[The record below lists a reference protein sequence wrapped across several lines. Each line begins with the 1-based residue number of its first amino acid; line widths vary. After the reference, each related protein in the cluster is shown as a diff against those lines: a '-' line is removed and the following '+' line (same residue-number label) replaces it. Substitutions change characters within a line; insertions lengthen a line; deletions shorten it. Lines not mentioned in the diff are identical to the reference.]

1 MFFGN
6 QIFRLDKVDSTNN
19 FAANLIEKGICQN
32 GAVILADEQ
41 TSGRGQRDTFWES
54 QAHKNILC
62 SYIYFP
68 DNVSVENLEAFNYC
82 LSIALVNCLKHFQ
95 IHAAIKWP
103 NDILVNNKKIA
114 GVLIENSL
122 SVGKIKSM
130 IFGIGLNVNQVDFHS
145 TNATSMALVT
155 KNEFDLSEVSSSL
168 TQEFNH
174 WISFADRNAPF
185 IKQEYLKYFFGFQKL
200 QRFKSSDHEFD
211 GVIEGVNEHG
221 ELEINVSGELKSFKN
236 KEISFLL

>member
-68 DNVSVENLEAFNYC
+68 DNVSVENLDAFNYC

-95 IHAAIKWP
+95 IPAAIKWP

-122 SVGKIKSM
+122 SAGKIKSM
-130 IFGIGLNVNQVDFHS
+130 IFGIGLNVNQVDFYS

-174 WISFADRNAPF
+174 WISFADRKAPF
-185 IKQEYLKYFFGFQKL
+185 IKQEYLKHLFGLQKL
-200 QRFKSSDHEFD
+200 QRFKLLDHEFD

>member
-54 QAHKNILC
+54 KAHKNILC

-68 DNVSVENLEAFNYC
+68 DNVSVDNLDAFNYC
-82 LSIALVNCLKHFQ
+82 LSIALVNCLNRFQ
-95 IHAAIKWP
+95 IHATIKWP
-103 NDILVNNKKIA
+103 NDILVYNKKIA
-114 GVLIENSL
+114 GVLIENTL
-122 SVGKIKSM
+122 SAGKIKSM
-130 IFGIGLNVNQVDFHS
+130 IFGIGLNVNQVDFNS
-145 TNATSMALVT
+145 PNATSMALVT
-155 KNEFDLSEVSSSL
+155 QNEFDLLEVSSTL

-174 WISFADRNAPF
+174 WISFADRKAPF
-185 IKQEYLKYFFGFQKL
+185 IKQEYLKYFFGLQKVL
-200 QRFKSSDHEFD
+200 RFKSSDHEFD
-211 GVIEGVNEHG
+211 GVSEGVNEHG

>member
-41 TSGRGQRDTFWES
+41 TEGRGQRDTFWES
-54 QAHKNILC
+54 LAHKNILC

-95 IHAAIKWP
+95 IQATIKWP
-103 NDILVNNKKIA
+103 NDILVNNKK
-114 GVLIENSL
+114 L
-122 SVGKIKSM
+122 
-130 IFGIGLNVNQVDFHS
+130 Q
-145 TNATSMALVT
+145 
-155 KNEFDLSEVSSSL
+155 
-168 TQEFNH
+168 
-174 WISFADRNAPF
+174 
-185 IKQEYLKYFFGFQKL
+185 GF
-200 QRFKSSDHEFD
+200 
-211 GVIEGVNEHG
+211 
-221 ELEINVSGELKSFKN
+221 
-236 KEISFLL
+236 

>member
-41 TSGRGQRDTFWES
+41 TAGRGQRDTFWES
-54 QAHKNILC
+54 LAHKNILC

-95 IHAAIKWP
+95 IQATIKWP

-122 SVGKIKSM
+122 SAGKIKSM
-130 IFGIGLNVNQVDFHS
+130 VFGIGLNVNQLDFNS
-145 TNATSMALVT
+145 PNATSMALVT

-168 TQEFNH
+168 TKEFNH
-174 WISFADRNAPF
+174 WISFADRKAPF
-185 IKQEYLKYFFGFQKL
+185 VKQEYLKHLFGLQKSK
-200 QRFKSSDHEFD
+200 RFKSFEHEFD

-236 KEISFLL
+236 KEISFLF

>member
-1 MFFGN
+1 MFFGS

-82 LSIALVNCLKHFQ
+82 LSIAL
-95 IHAAIKWP
+95 AA
-103 NDILVNNKKIA
+103 NK
-114 GVLIENSL
+114 
-122 SVGKIKSM
+122 
-130 IFGIGLNVNQVDFHS
+130 
-145 TNATSMALVT
+145 
-155 KNEFDLSEVSSSL
+155 EFELSEVSSSL
-168 TQEFNH
+168 TKEFNH
-174 WISFADRNAPF
+174 WISFADRKAPF
-185 IKQEYLKYFFGFQKL
+185 IKQEYLKHLFGLQKVL
-200 QRFKSSDHEFD
+200 RFKSLDDEFD
-211 GVIEGVNEHG
+211 GVIEGVNVNG
-221 ELEINVSGELKSFKN
+221 ELEINVSGKVRSFKN

>member
-54 QAHKNILC
+54 HAHKNILC

-68 DNVSVENLEAFNYC
+68 DNVSVGNLDAFNYC
-82 LSIALVNCLKHFQ
+82 LSIALVTCLNRFQ
-95 IHAAIKWP
+95 IHADIKWP

-122 SVGKIKSM
+122 SAGKIKSM

-145 TNATSMALVT
+145 PNATSMALVT
-155 KNEFDLSEVSSSL
+155 KNEFNLSEVSSSL

-174 WISFADRNAPF
+174 WISFADRKAPF
-185 IKQEYLKYFFGFQKL
+185 IKQEYLKHLFGLQKL
-200 QRFKSSDHEFD
+200 QRFKSLDHEFD